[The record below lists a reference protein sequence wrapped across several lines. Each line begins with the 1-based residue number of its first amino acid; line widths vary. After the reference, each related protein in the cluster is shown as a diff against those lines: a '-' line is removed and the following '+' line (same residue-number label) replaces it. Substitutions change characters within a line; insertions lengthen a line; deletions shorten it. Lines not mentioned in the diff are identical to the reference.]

1 MYLFFDTET
10 TGIPRNYRAP
20 VSDLENWPRVVQ
32 LAYLVAGADG
42 APVESREFV
51 IKPEGFVIPAD
62 AARVH
67 GITTERALAEG
78 VPVAEALTALAGALA
93 RAEMLVA
100 HNLSFDEN
108 IVGAEFLRARMGNP
122 LAGKKRYCTMEST
135 TLYCGIPGRNGRPKW
150 PTLAELH
157 GKLFGRGLDKAHA
170 ALADV
175 ETCAKCFFELRKRGV
190 VR

>member
-10 TGIPRNYRAP
+10 TGIPLNYRAP
-20 VSDLENWPRVVQ
+20 VADLANWPRVVQ
-32 LAYLVAGADG
+32 LAFLVAGPTG
-42 APVESREFV
+42 ERVEAREFV
-51 IKPEGFVIPAD
+51 IKPDGYTIPAD

-78 VPVAEALTALAGALA
+78 VAIGEALAAFAGALA
-93 RAEMLVA
+93 RTQVLVA

-108 IVGAEFLRARMGNP
+108 ILGAEFLRAKLGNP
-122 LAGKKRYCTMEST
+122 LAGMKGICTMESST
-135 TLYCGIPGRNGRPKW
+135 AFCGIPGRMGRPKW

-157 GKLFGRGLDKAHA
+157 GKLFGQGLAKAHA

-175 ETCAKCFFELRKRGV
+175 ETCAKCFFELRRRGV

>member
-20 VSDLENWPRVVQ
+20 VSDLANWPRVVQ
-32 LAYLVAGADG
+32 LAFLAMGAEGERLG
-42 APVESREFV
+42 AREFL
-51 IKPEGFVIPAD
+51 IKPEGFTIPAD

-67 GITTERALAEG
+67 RITTERALAEG
-78 VPVAEALTALAGALA
+78 VAIGEALAAFGGALA
-93 RAEMLVA
+93 TVEVLVA

-108 IVGAEFLRARMGNP
+108 ILGAEFLRAKLGNP
-122 LAGKKRYCTMEST
+122 LAGKKRCCTMESST
-135 TLYCGIPGRNGRPKW
+135 AYCGIPGRMGRPKW

-157 GKLFGRGLDKAHA
+157 TKLFGQGLAKAHA